1 MSVAMLDITNNVTT
15 SWLSRRLSKLIES
28 VSLDKEKREDRTSQL
43 PTVVFFA
50 DSGNFENLPAYFQVH
65 FKLLVYMYWQAFSSD
80 VHCDETAVNN
90 TFSFR

>member
-28 VSLDKEKREDRTSQL
+28 VSLDKETREDSTSHF
-43 PTVVFFA
+43 PTVAFFA

-65 FKLLVYMYWQAFSSD
+65 FKLLVYMYWQAFPQMYI
-80 VHCDETAVNN
+80 AMK
-90 TFSFR
+90 RQ

>member
-28 VSLDKEKREDRTSQL
+28 VSLDKEKREDSTSHF
-43 PTVVFFA
+43 PTVAFFA

-65 FKLLVYMYWQAFSSD
+65 FKLLVYMYWQAR
-80 VHCDETAVNN
+80 CTL
-90 TFSFR
+90 R

>member
-28 VSLDKEKREDRTSQL
+28 VSEDKEKREDRTPHFPKL
-43 PTVVFFA
+43 AFFA

-65 FKLLVYMYWQAFSSD
+65 FKLLAYM
-80 VHCDETAVNN
+80 
-90 TFSFR
+90 

>member
-28 VSLDKEKREDRTSQL
+28 VSTDKEKREDNTSHF
-43 PTVVFFA
+43 PTVAFFA

-65 FKLLVYMYWQAFSSD
+65 FKVLVYMYWYFFSA
-80 VHCDETAVNN
+80 VHCDERAVNN
-90 TFSFR
+90 KFSFR